1 MPRASGSRHVP
12 ATIALAVWSVLVWTT
27 RIRNIWTDDELSTSE
42 QWSRTA
48 LALSFTVLAL
58 AVGHAVYHR
67 TSWQRPIVRAL
78 AGWTTVVWVVRS
90 IGIATAD
97 HDGAFIAVHLVL
109 AAISIGLAA
118 LAVREVRTVPMD
130 AAAALDQS

>member
-1 MPRASGSRHVP
+1 MSVRARP
-12 ATIALAVWSVLVWTT
+12 AATALAVWSLLIWTT
-27 RIRNIWTDDELSTSE
+27 RIRNIWTDEELSSGE

-58 AVGHAVYHR
+58 AVGYAVLR
-67 TSWQRPIVRAL
+67 SASWQRPVVRLL
-78 AGWTTVVWVVRS
+78 AAWTIAVWVVRS

-109 AAISIGLAA
+109 AIVSGILSVLAI
-118 LAVREVRTVPMD
+118 REAGGT
-130 AAAALDQS
+130 